1 MQLCPPAEMRAP
13 FRLNLFVFFNN
24 VQRRSPKMDLSFIYL
39 WTSPYN
45 NNRNKQ
51 MKKKKKKKKK
61 RKKEENEKNG
71 RETATT

>member
-13 FRLNLFVFFNN
+13 IRLNLFVSFNN

-45 NNRNKQ
+45 NNQNKQ
-51 MKKKKKKKKK
+51 MKKKKEKK